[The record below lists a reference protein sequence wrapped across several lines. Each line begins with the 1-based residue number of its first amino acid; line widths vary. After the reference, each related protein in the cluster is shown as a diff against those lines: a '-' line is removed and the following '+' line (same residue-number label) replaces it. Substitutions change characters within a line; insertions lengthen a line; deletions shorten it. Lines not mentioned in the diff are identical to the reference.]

1 MEHPDKHAGRD
12 RAELRVFMR
21 ALLADVHALERML
34 EEGLIEAGVR
44 RIGAEQEMFLVRANM
59 EPAPCAA
66 EVLAALSEDAFTP
79 ELGLFNLEAN
89 LQPRLLGGD
98 SLRCMEA
105 ELEGCLDRA
114 QAAAR
119 QCEARVLLAGIL
131 PTLRREHLVLE
142 NMTQA
147 PRYRELNRVMTTL
160 RGGEFTTL
168 IKGLDE
174 LHATHDNVMLE
185 ACNTSFQVHFQ
196 VGADEFAN
204 LYNLAQAITAPVLA
218 AAVNSPVLLG
228 HRLWHESRVALFQ
241 QSLDA
246 RSKAHQARGARQ
258 RVSFGERWVERSV
271 MEIYREDIARFQVLI
286 AGERDE
292 SPAAVLDRGEI
303 PALRALCLH
312 NGTVYRWNRPCYGV
326 KDGVAHLRIENR
338 ALPAGPT
345 IADEVA
351 NASFYF
357 GLLSA
362 LAEELSDVRHVME
375 FDDARANFV
384 AAARY
389 GLSARLSWTGGRSWT
404 AEELIL
410 DQLLPL
416 AHEGLASQGV
426 DAGDRERFLGLI
438 EERVRGGRTG
448 ARWALDSLGQ
458 MGSQGSRDA
467 RFRTL
472 TRAMYDNQRKGEPV
486 HRWPLAALEGT
497 SDPLEGF
504 ATVGQVM
511 TTDLFTVHPEDLVD
525 LAASL
530 MDWEHLRHVPVEDD
544 EGVLLGI
551 LSHRRVLRM
560 VGRGM
565 REGGATVAVREVM
578 KPDPLTVT
586 PATSTLDAIAMM
598 REHRVSALPVV
609 SEGRL
614 VGIVTEHDFLE
625 AAGRLLEERLK
636 PASDG
641 GGGDDGA
648 ASDS

>member
-1 MEHPDKHAGRD
+1 MGHHDENPARD
-12 RAELRVFMR
+12 RGELRVFMR
-21 ALLADVHALERML
+21 AVLADVHALERML
-34 EEGLIEAGVR
+34 EEGLFESGVR
-44 RIGAEQEMFLVRANM
+44 RIGAEQEMFLVQENM
-59 EPAPCAA
+59 EPSACGA
-66 EVLAALSEDAFTP
+66 EVLAALSGSSFTA

-89 LQPRLLGGD
+89 LRPRLLGGD
-98 SLRCMEA
+98 SLGRMEA
-105 ELEGCLDRA
+105 EIEDCLARA
-114 QAAAR
+114 REAAGDHG
-119 QCEARVLLAGIL
+119 ARVLLTGIL
-131 PTLRREHLVLE
+131 PTLRREHLILE
-142 NMTQA
+142 NMTPT
-147 PRYRELNRVMTTL
+147 PRYRELNRVMSEL

-168 IKGLDE
+168 IKGVDE

-196 VGADEFAN
+196 VGPDEFAN

-246 RSKAHQARGARQ
+246 RSKAHQARGSRQ

-271 MEIYREDIARFQVLI
+271 MEIYREDVARFKVLI

-292 SPAAVLDRGEI
+292 DPAAVLDRGEI

-345 IADEVA
+345 VADEIA

-362 LAEELSDVRHVME
+362 LAEELGDVREVME
-375 FDDARANFV
+375 FDHARANFV
-384 AAARY
+384 AVARY
-389 GLSARLSWTGGRSWT
+389 GLSARLNWTGGRSWS

-416 AHEGLASQGV
+416 AHGGLAAQGV

-438 EERVRGGRTG
+438 EDRVRAGRTG
-448 ARWALDSLGQ
+448 AQWALDSLER
-458 MGSQGSRDA
+458 MGAQGTGDA
-467 RFRTL
+467 RSRAL
-472 TRAMYDNQRKGEPV
+472 AAAMYQNQRTGVPV
-486 HRWPLAALEGT
+486 HRWPPAVLDAGSDLLAGCEK
-497 SDPLEGF
+497 
-504 ATVGQVM
+504 VGQVM

-544 EGVLLGI
+544 EGVLVGI
-551 LSHRRVLRM
+551 LSHRRVLRL

-565 REGGATVAVREVM
+565 REGGATIAVREVM
-578 KPDPLTVT
+578 QPDPLTVAPET
-586 PATSTLDAIAMM
+586 KTLEAISMM
-598 REHRVSALPVV
+598 RKERVSALPVV
-609 SEGRL
+609 SAGRL
-614 VGIVTEHDFLE
+614 VGIVTEHDFL
-625 AAGRLLEERLK
+625 AAAAALLEERLGGESERGG
-636 PASDG
+636 AGDG
-641 GGGDDGA
+641 VATAG
-648 ASDS
+648 